1 MALTTSS
8 NATVATG
15 MSPIVEGALY
25 ADPILIDGVT
35 FTSKHEIGNAGQIQ
49 VVVSEAPASALEP
62 KLPGSDFSDKEYA
75 NKVVDINCNN
85 AFSESIKVPNYFGAS
100 MPINVMADKS
110 YTVTETVRVGRQSSA
125 LAVLASGG
133 TASANTTAIT
143 ADNVKATVV
152 GMRKDLRKKHVHPD
166 VCFCSVDAFSAVLEY
181 AGKDFFYMFN
191 DDIARSGKIGMW
203 LGMLFIEC
211 DSLDGVSTYKYL
223 DASGTAQSVDI
234 SDVEMIMYDHEKFS
248 IIDRLDT
255 LRLIQSEH
263 FNGSKVQEELSCGFL
278 VTNSKAVLVKKK
290 AA

>member
-1 MALTTSS
+1 MALTIGS

-25 ADPILIDGVT
+25 ADPIFIDGVT
-35 FTSKHEIGNAGQIQ
+35 FSSKHEIGNAGQIQ
-49 VVVSEAPASALEP
+49 VVLSEASASALEP
-62 KLPGSDFSDKEYA
+62 KLPGSDFSDKEYS

-85 AFSESIKVPNYFGAS
+85 AFLESIKVPNYFGAS
-100 MPINVMADKS
+100 MPVNVLADKS
-110 YTVTETVRVGRQSSA
+110 FAVTETVRVGRQSSA
-125 LAVLASGG
+125 LAVLAKGG
-133 TASANTTAIT
+133 TASTNTTAIT
-143 ADNVKATVV
+143 AENVKATVV
-152 GMRKDLRKKHVHPD
+152 GMRKDLRKNHVHPD

-203 LGMLFIEC
+203 LGILFIEC

-234 SDVEMIMYDHEKFS
+234 SDIEMIMYDHERFS
-248 IIDRLDT
+248 LIDRLDS
-255 LRLIQSEH
+255 LRIVASEH

-290 AA
+290 GA